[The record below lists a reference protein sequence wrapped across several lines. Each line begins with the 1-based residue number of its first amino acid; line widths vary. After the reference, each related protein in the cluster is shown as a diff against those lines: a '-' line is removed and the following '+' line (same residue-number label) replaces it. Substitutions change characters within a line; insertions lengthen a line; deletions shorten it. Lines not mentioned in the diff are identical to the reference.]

1 MDTVP
6 AEDVASTVSTRG
18 SRSSQLLFRS
28 AGIVGA
34 IVLASLG
41 CHVIAFALRMEHPAL
56 ASSATLSFILGLRH
70 AVDCDHLAAIDNV
83 TRQLM
88 QRSIHDSA
96 PPVSVG
102 FWFALGHST
111 IVMLLCAA
119 LAGGYTWAF
128 RAFQHSTGLVAEI
141 STCAGLLS
149 AILILVIG
157 LLNAQI
163 ALQLCRSWRALRRQ
177 SGAEQNKALDKEAQ
191 EGLQTTLSAIP
202 FLQNIFRLVD
212 KPEKMYMVG
221 FMFGLSFDSA
231 TQVGLLGLA
240 AMASARQAMPPWMV
254 ALLPISF
261 SCGMC
266 LVDTVNGLL
275 MLATYSWANI
285 RPMQKLVYNI
295 TVTSL
300 SAFVAISISLLEF
313 LQIVAQESQWTGSFW
328 EALLGINMAT
338 IGYGII
344 ATFVVAFVVSMF
356 CTQCSRPSASTG
368 PHEPLLSV

>member
-1 MDTVP
+1 MAAIP
-6 AEDVASTVSTRG
+6 AEHLSSAAPAHGGRTLVRG
-18 SRSSQLLFRS
+18 
-28 AGIVGA
+28 AVIVGA
-34 IVLASLG
+34 IVLASLA
-41 CHVIAFALRMEHPAL
+41 CHAIAVAMRINHPDL
-56 ASSATLSFILGLRH
+56 ASGATLSFLLGLRH

-88 QRSIHDSA
+88 LRAGGSA

-119 LAGGYTWAF
+119 LAAGYTWAF
-128 RAFQHSTGLVAEI
+128 HAFQNSTGVVAEI
-141 STCAGLLS
+141 STFAGFLS
-149 AILILVIG
+149 AVLILVIG

-163 ALQLCRSWRALRRQ
+163 AVQLCRSWRSLRKQ
-177 SGAEQNKALDKEAQ
+177 SEDEQSKALEDEAQ
-191 EGLQTTLSAIP
+191 EGLRTTLSAIP
-202 FLQNIFRLVD
+202 CLQRIFRLVD

-275 MLATYSWANI
+275 MLATYSWATI
-285 RPMQKLVYNI
+285 EPMQKLVYNM

-300 SAFVAISISLLEF
+300 SAVIAISISMMEF
-313 LQIVAQESQWTGSFW
+313 LQIIAQEYQLSGAFW
-328 EALLGINMAT
+328 DALLSINMAT
-338 IGYGII
+338 VGYGII
-344 ATFVVAFVVSMF
+344 ATFLVAFVASIIL
-356 CTQCSRPSASTG
+356 TQCSKARTPKG
-368 PHEPLLSV
+368 LEEPLLAV